1 MGVVGFKGM
10 RAACLVISC
19 GVSVVGAMAATG
31 SGSVAGSAGGS
42 VGSSVGSSVG
52 ASMAPS
58 GAAAANVARILKV
71 DFLEEQA
78 SIDVR
83 RMATQAFEQGD
94 ARGKPVAIVD
104 KKNARIFVFGADG
117 VLRGTTP
124 VLLGLAKGNES
135 APDIGKKAGGY
146 IVPTER
152 TTPAGRFNSEPG
164 HNIKGEAIVWVDY
177 EAAFAIHRLR
187 PAPAA
192 ERRPAR
198 LASPTPEDNRISQ
211 GCVIVSGAFFDQVVS
226 PTLGR
231 QHGVVYVLPDLSES
245 VASNPPAGKL

>member
-10 RAACLVISC
+10 RAACLVIGFGIS
-19 GVSVVGAMAATG
+19 GVTAMAQ
-31 SGSVAGSAGGS
+31 SVPGSAGGA
-42 VGSSVGSSVG
+42 VGSSVG

-58 GAAAANVARILKV
+58 EAAAASVSRVLKV
-71 DFLEEQA
+71 DFLEEPA
-78 SIDVR
+78 SVDVR
-83 RMATQAFEQGD
+83 AMATKAFEQGD

-146 IVPTER
+146 IVPNER
-152 TTPAGRFNSEPG
+152 TTPAGRFDSEPG
-164 HNIKGEAIVWVDY
+164 HNNKGEAIVWVDY
-177 EAAFAIHRLR
+177 DAAFAIHRLR

-198 LASPTPEDNRISQ
+198 LASPSPDDNRISQ

-226 PTLGR
+226 TTLGR
-231 QHGVVYVLPDLSES
+231 QRGVVYVLPDLAES
-245 VASNPPAGKL
+245 VVSNGTARKL